1 MNRYQRDKIL
11 SKNKLNGIRG
21 VRFYKGVKYPSI
33 PFSSDDIYVYAE
45 SGDRFDILAN
55 SYYGDSTLW
64 WIISTANNFLSQ
76 DSYYI
81 PLGVQIR
88 IPNNISAIQSS
99 FNVLNNLN

>member
-21 VRFYKGVKYPSI
+21 VRFYRGVKYPSI

-45 SGDRFDILAN
+45 SGDRFDILA
-55 SYYGDSTLW
+55 
-64 WIISTANNFLSQ
+64 
-76 DSYYI
+76 DSYYV